1 MNGVV
6 EQNLNASFVDAH
18 RQFISAITY
27 ALTLTLTGMWLAGL
41 FIGAEFL
48 LKKQN
53 PFRNIWHIMLVGLVT
68 LILLNGSFLLM
79 PIVDQVSALAH
90 ENLVRNLVSA
100 EYIELKAKED
110 IFGAANFLMALLV
123 LLFSYFKPI
132 KSN

>member
-53 PFRNIWHIMLVGLVT
+53 PFGNIWHIMLVGLVT

-90 ENLVRNLVSA
+90 ENLVRNLVPA